1 MELGFNFEASVTKT
15 GAKTVRRALTVLK
28 AFTDPHPIW
37 TLTGLASHLGLS
49 KATTHRFLTAL
60 EEEGFLQRNR
70 MTGEYRLGSEAIV
83 LGAQALRAV
92 DFREIAREEIE
103 SLARTTGEDTSL
115 ESLVGSQ
122 VLILDE
128 ARGNSLL
135 RIPNSIGTLWPAHA
149 TATGKV
155 LLAFSDSPPPVKTGG
170 LSRLTDKTID
180 SWTRLSE
187 VLEEVR
193 NQGYA
198 TNVEELE
205 PGYVAIAAPIR
216 NRVGQVVAAI
226 SVGGSVHRI
235 PVSRLPE
242 LASQVSSA
250 ARRISERMG
259 FGRGPKPGLTRVTE
273 P

>member
-1 MELGFNFEASVTKT
+1 MEPGFNFEASVTKT

-28 AFTDPHPIW
+28 AFTDPHPVW

-60 EEEGFLQRNR
+60 EEEGFLQRRPVTN
-70 MTGEYRLGSEAIV
+70 EYRLGPEAIV

-92 DFREIAREEIE
+92 DFREIAREELE
-103 SLARTTGEDTSL
+103 ALARTTGEDTSL

-155 LLAFSDSPPPVKTGG
+155 LLAFAHPAPSVKTGK
-170 LSRLTDKTID
+170 LHRLTDKTID
-180 SWTRLSE
+180 SWARLSE
-187 VLEEVR
+187 VLVEVR
-193 NQGYA
+193 NVGYA

-205 PGYVAIAAPIR
+205 AGYVAIAAPIR
-216 NRVGQVVAAI
+216 NRDSQVVAAI

-235 PVSRLPE
+235 PVSRFPE
-242 LASQVSSA
+242 LASHVSA
-250 ARRISERMG
+250 AAMRISERMG
-259 FGRGPKPGLTRVTE
+259 FEGGRNRASDGSRSP
-273 P
+273 